1 MEFLF
6 LWEMMRKRFY
16 YLIEI
21 QYLGFRYHGW
31 QKQPEVNTIQRML
44 ERTLKYVLDDG
55 VKFKTLSVG
64 RTDAM
69 VSARQSYVE
78 LFVDTISL
86 DLEEFFPLLN
96 INLPPDIRALSIK
109 ETTKDFNII
118 QHPKV
123 KEYQYLFAV
132 GDKFHPFCAPF
143 MVNIQEE
150 LNIPLMQ
157 QAAKLFEG
165 AHDYWSYAHR
175 SNEKTITEGVIT
187 HCSLEINEQYK
198 ANFFPEKTYILTVKG
213 AGFKRNQIRLM
224 MGVLFDLG
232 KGEIDL
238 DFVKRT
244 LQPQEYR
251 IKLEHIAQASGLFLN
266 KVTFQ

>member
-1 MEFLF
+1 
-6 LWEMMRKRFY
+6 MMRKRYF

-44 ERTLKYVLDDG
+44 ERTLKYVLDNG

-78 LFVDTISL
+78 LFVDDFEL
-86 DLEEFFPLLN
+86 DLEAFFPLLN
-96 INLPPDIRALSIK
+96 LNLPPDIRALGIK

-132 GDKFHPFCAPF
+132 GKKFHPFCAPF
-143 MVNIQEE
+143 MVNIQQE

-165 AHDYWSYAHR
+165 THDFWSYAHR
-175 SNEKTITEGVIT
+175 SNENTITKGNIT
-187 HCSLEINEQYK
+187 HCCLTKNEVYK
-198 ANFFPEKTYILTVKG
+198 ANFFPENTYILIVKG

-232 KGEIDL
+232 KGKIDI

-244 LQPQEYR
+244 LNPKIHR

-266 KVTFQ
+266 KVTFE